1 MARGAVGLGGGLLSV
16 PPSVVVP
23 VVLLAAVALLRAE
36 LALVLPVVVLL
47 VVLLA
52 RIVMTPVRTYW
63 KSGEAAETTD
73 LDSATISSG
82 LKGRLAQVSAMGKPN
97 KSRLSRAEADGG
109 PGQSQTRWIPA
120 S

>member
-1 MARGAVGLGGGLLSV
+1 MLSV

-47 VVLLA
+47 VVS
-52 RIVMTPVRTYW
+52 VRTYW
-63 KSGEAAETTD
+63 KSGGAAEATD

-82 LKGRLAQVSAMGKPN
+82 LKGRLAQVSAMGKPSE
-97 KSRLSRAEADGG
+97 SRLSRAEAYVG